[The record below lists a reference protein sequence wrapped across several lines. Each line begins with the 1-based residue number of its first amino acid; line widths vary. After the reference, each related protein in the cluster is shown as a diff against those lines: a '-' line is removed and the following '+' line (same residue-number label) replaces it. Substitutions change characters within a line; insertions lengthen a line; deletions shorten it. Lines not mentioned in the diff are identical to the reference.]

1 VATLVLDV
9 SLASLMGDMN
19 IISDGII
26 MWLTIS
32 MLNGEPEKKTSNMEA
47 TVAELLQNTI
57 KHHDA
62 SPK

>member
-1 VATLVLDV
+1 
-9 SLASLMGDMN
+9 MN

-47 TVAELLQNTI
+47 TVAELLQNT